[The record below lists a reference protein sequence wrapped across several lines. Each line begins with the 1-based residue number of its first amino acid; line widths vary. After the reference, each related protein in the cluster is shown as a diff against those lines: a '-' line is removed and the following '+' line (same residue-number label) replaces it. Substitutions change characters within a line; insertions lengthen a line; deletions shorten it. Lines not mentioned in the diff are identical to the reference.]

1 MRRRAFA
8 RRAVR
13 RFMPGED
20 VRAALAAGEA
30 VAQRGIGALL
40 TQLGENVT
48 SATEAAGVA
57 AHYREVLGEIERR
70 KMRAEVSVKLTQL
83 GLDFDREA
91 CAASATRL
99 AQQAAMRGSRLW
111 IDMEDSCYTD
121 VTLDIFRQVHGAS
134 PNVGL
139 CLQTYLYRTAD
150 DLNALLPLNPWIR
163 LVKGAYNEPPDVAY
177 PRKRDVDANYLTLA
191 TRLIEHATH
200 GGNPPVFG
208 THDLSLIDRLQ
219 HRAREHGLDRS
230 ACEIH
235 MLFGI
240 RATHQERL
248 AREGFEVC
256 VLISYG
262 SAWFPWYMRR
272 LAERPANVWFVAKSF
287 FG

>member
-1 MRRRAFA
+1 MRRRSFA

-20 VRAALAAGEA
+20 VGAALAAGEA

-40 TQLGENVT
+40 TQLGENVA
-48 SATEAAGVA
+48 SATEAEDVV
-57 AHYREVLGEIERR
+57 AHYREVLSEIGRR
-70 KMRAEVSVKLTQL
+70 EMRAEVSVKLTQL

-91 CAASATRL
+91 CAASATLL
-99 AQQAAMRGSRLW
+99 AQQAATLKGRLW
-111 IDMEDSCYTD
+111 IDMEDSGYTD
-121 VTLDIFRQVHGAS
+121 ATLEIFRQVHEAS

-139 CLQTYLYRTAD
+139 CLQTYLYRTPD

-163 LVKGAYNEPPDVAY
+163 LVKGAYNEPHDVAY
-177 PRKRDVDANYLTLA
+177 PRKHDVDASYLTLA
-191 TRLIEHATH
+191 TRLIEHAAA

-208 THDLSLIDRLQ
+208 THDLSLIDQLQ
-219 HRAREHGLDRS
+219 QRAREHGLDRR

-240 RATHQERL
+240 RASHQERL
-248 AREGFEVC
+248 AREGSDVR

-272 LAERPANVWFVAKSF
+272 LAERPANMWFVAKSV